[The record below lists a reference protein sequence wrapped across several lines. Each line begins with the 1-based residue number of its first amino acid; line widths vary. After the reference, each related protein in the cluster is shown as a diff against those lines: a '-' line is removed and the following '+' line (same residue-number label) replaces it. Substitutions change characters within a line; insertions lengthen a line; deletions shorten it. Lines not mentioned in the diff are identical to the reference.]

1 VAKLLIFVPIPQ
13 FSNFLLLIAPN
24 SFAPETSFAAS
35 WTGHYNVAL
44 GCMVGSFKIMDCW
57 RWNKHLASGIHPVL

>member
-1 VAKLLIFVPIPQ
+1 MLLIFVPIPQ

-24 SFAPETSFAAS
+24 SIAETSFAVS
-35 WTGHYNVAL
+35 WTGHYSVALL

-57 RWNKHLASGIHPVL
+57 